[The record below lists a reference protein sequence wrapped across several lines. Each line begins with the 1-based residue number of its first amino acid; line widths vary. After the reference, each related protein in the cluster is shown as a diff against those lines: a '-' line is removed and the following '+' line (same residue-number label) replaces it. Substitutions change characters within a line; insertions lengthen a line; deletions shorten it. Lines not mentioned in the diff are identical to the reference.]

1 MGPVLS
7 TAGREFE
14 MTDAD
19 FNRIRRLLKD
29 RSGIDVGAGK
39 RQLVYGRL
47 TRRLRALNLRTFND
61 YLALVEDA
69 NADEAR
75 SFLNSLTT
83 NVTELFREE
92 HHFELLR
99 ERLVPEVTAL
109 GTRRLRI
116 WSAGCSVGDEP
127 YSIALTLASLPEL
140 STWDLKILATDIDS
154 EVLAQGREGVYQMDR
169 IAKLKP
175 NMRALFSRGVGSKT
189 GLARAGDRLREMITF
204 KQLNLLQDWPMSG
217 PFDVI
222 FCRNVI
228 IYFDA
233 PTKEQL
239 VRRFSS
245 LLRPGGYLLLGHSE
259 SPAAA
264 SAPLLES
271 SGRTAFVRKASR

>member
-1 MGPVLS
+1 MGTVL
-7 TAGREFE
+7 TIPGREFE

-47 TRRLRALNLRTFND
+47 TRRLRALKLRSFNE
-61 YLALVEDA
+61 YLALVEDGST
-69 NADEAR
+69 DEAS

-92 HHFELLR
+92 HHFDLLR
-99 ERLVPEVTAL
+99 ERLVPEVTAQ

-127 YSIALTLASLPEL
+127 YSVALTLAALPEL
-140 STWDLKILATDIDS
+140 ASWDIKILATDIDS

-169 IAKLKP
+169 IQKLKP
-175 NMRALFSRGVGSKT
+175 NMRALFSRGVGSKA
-189 GLARAGDRLREMITF
+189 GLARAGDRLRSMISF

-233 PTKEQL
+233 PTKESL
-239 VRRFSS
+239 VHRFTS

-259 SPAAA
+259 SPAAGC
-264 SAPLLES
+264 SPLLDS
-271 SGRTAFVRKASR
+271 AGRTAFVRKAIR

>member
-1 MGPVLS
+1 MGTVLS
-7 TAGREFE
+7 APGREFE
-14 MTDAD
+14 MTEAD
-19 FNRIRRLLKD
+19 FNRIRQLLKD

-47 TRRLRALNLRTFND
+47 TRRLRALKLRTFND

-69 NADEAR
+69 STDEAR

-127 YSIALTLASLPEL
+127 YSIALTLAALPDL
-140 STWDLKILATDIDS
+140 ASWDIKILATDIDS
-154 EVLAQGREGVYQMDR
+154 EVLAQGRQGIYQMER
-169 IAKLKP
+169 IQKLRP
-175 NMRALFSRGVGSKT
+175 NMRALFSRGIGSKA
-189 GLARAGDRLREMITF
+189 GLARAGDRLRDMITF

-228 IYFDA
+228 IYFDTS
-233 PTKEQL
+233 TKENL
-239 VRRFSS
+239 VRRFTS
-245 LLRPGGYLLLGHSE
+245 LLRPGGFLFLGHSE
-259 SPAAA
+259 SPAAGCT
-264 SAPLLES
+264 PLLEPA
-271 SGRTAFVRKASR
+271 GRTAFVRKAST